1 MGIHNTEVS
10 KKTIFIIKLIKSDE
24 IIICYIIHSG
34 TFLGGPEEAWFY
46 SLYTVGT
53 QQEYRKKIFYNKYI
67 KISHIT
73 LET

>member
-34 TFLGGPEEAWFY
+34 TYLGGPEEAWFY
-46 SLYTVGT
+46 SLYTVCI
-53 QQEYRKKIFYNKYI
+53 YR
-67 KISHIT
+67 
-73 LET
+73 